1 MAQRRNISWGSGL
14 LVLVVG
20 GIAAGGAMWMT
31 SIQQLERT
39 ITRKRST
46 LKPLQLPGRTPP
58 NREVHEYLVART
70 QALDTAYHAALRRL
84 VSEAAADDGRT
95 NPQLF
100 FQERLHEVQRALE
113 RLATARTIDPPEALG
128 LPKELPPVDVV
139 PRLLVQLNLIQDASE
154 LIISQGNA
162 RLLSVKLEDPEAL
175 PPPSEEQGA
184 FLMRL
189 PVRFRFRCSLTAL
202 TKILGMVERATPFMD
217 VQGLSTRLP
226 SASEESAADKPSD
239 KSPDKPGKG
248 PPKKDETPPRGAAPQ
263 TAQTLE
269 VDLILARYLA
279 TAPDVPSVGEEAE
292 AEKGA
297 RPAKKSS
304 GPRRATPAEE

>member
-70 QALDTAYHAALRRL
+70 QALDRAYHAALQRV
-84 VSEAAADDGRT
+84 VSEAAVGDGRT
-95 NPQLF
+95 SPQLF
-100 FQERLHEVQRALE
+100 FQERLHEVQRDLE

-202 TKILGMVERATPFMD
+202 TKILGMVERAKPFMD

-226 SASEESAADKPSD
+226 ATSDASAAEQPSD
-239 KSPDKPGKG
+239 KSPDKGKS
-248 PPKKDETPPRGAAPQ
+248 KNDKAPPRAPAAQ

-269 VDLILARYLA
+269 VDLVLARYLA